1 MYPRAYKGIS
11 SRLIARVVIRW
22 KCRERTRHVKVPT
35 RKSVHVLKTWVNVQT
50 KKKRF
55 FGLFITSHAK
65 LKKDDNVCHSRPYP
79 ERNSL
84 KTKRLDVNFS
94 KEPPDRAVQTGATQ
108 NRQNRKP
115 SVSANCLVR
124 YVQYLEQFHSIKS
137 YGRSTM
143 RENCQHR
150 FVPTIGCSFAGEE
163 EWTKSRKPQQLSN
176 AAVVSNF

>member
-1 MYPRAYKGIS
+1 VYPRAYKGIS

-94 KEPPDRAVQTGATQ
+94 KEPPDRAVRPGATQ

-124 YVQYLEQFHSIKS
+124 YLQHMEQFHSIS
-137 YGRSTM
+137 HMVGPRCDVMFECSQNSPRM
-143 RENCQHR
+143 WPHSPENSPECETCQKNILKH
-150 FVPTIGCSFAGEE
+150 
-163 EWTKSRKPQQLSN
+163 
-176 AAVVSNF
+176 

>member
-1 MYPRAYKGIS
+1 VYPRAYKGIS
-11 SRLIARVVIRW
+11 SRLIARVVIRG

-50 KKKRF
+50 KKEHF

-84 KTKRLDVNFS
+84 TTKRLDVNFS
-94 KEPPDRAVQTGATQ
+94 KEPPDRAVRPGATQ

-124 YVQYLEQFHSIKS
+124 YVQYLEQFHSISHMVGPRCEKIVAS
-137 YGRSTM
+137 FRTD
-143 RENCQHR
+143 HR
-150 FVPTIGCSFAGEE
+150 LQFRRRRGMDKVPKT
-163 EWTKSRKPQQLSN
+163 T
-176 AAVVSNF
+176 AAF